1 MAGIINKIGDAL
13 HISGNKD
20 EDKNKKHETEYAADR
35 KKHEGGEKSSEHK
48 EEKNKGI
55 VDKIKDKISGDKK
68 DGECSYPMFY

>member
-1 MAGIINKIGDAL
+1 MHF

-55 VDKIKDKISGDKK
+55 VDKIKDKISGDKNMVSAVIPM
-68 DGECSYPMFY
+68 SY